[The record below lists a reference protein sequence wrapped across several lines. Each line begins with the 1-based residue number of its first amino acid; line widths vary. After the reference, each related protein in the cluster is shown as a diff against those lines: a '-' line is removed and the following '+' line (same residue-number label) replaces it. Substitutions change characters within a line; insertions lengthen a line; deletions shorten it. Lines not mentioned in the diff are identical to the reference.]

1 MGGSTMKKLI
11 WALAL
16 TCASAAAQQYPTKPV
31 RLIVTYPPGGSSDLM
46 ARVFGQ
52 KLTELWGQQVIV
64 ESKPGAAGAIG
75 TEYAARQPADGYTF
89 MIGNSG
95 PVAINP
101 LLSPVP
107 YNVEKDFIP
116 VSQISAGPNV
126 LVVRSDTEFK
136 SLNDIVAYGK
146 ANPGK
151 LNYGTSG
158 PGSISHLSSEML
170 KNLTKVNAVEVP
182 YKGGGLAITD
192 LLGGQINFIFS
203 DTLPAMAHVR
213 GGKLR
218 ALCLTGAEK
227 FELLADQ
234 PSCQAAAP
242 GLVAINWWG
251 ILVPAG
257 TPRAIVTRLHDDWVK
272 LAAEPDVKEGFAKLG
287 VIAVASTPDEFRGF
301 IRKEMDKYDKLIK
314 EANIKVNP

>member
-1 MGGSTMKKLI
+1 MLRKI
-11 WALAL
+11 ICCLAFI
-16 TCASAAAQQYPTKPV
+16 TASAAAQQYPTKPV

-46 ARVFGQ
+46 ARVFGA
-52 KLTELWGQQVIV
+52 KLAEIWGQQVIV

-75 TEYAARQPADGYTF
+75 TEYTARQPADGYTF

-101 LLSPVP
+101 LLSQVP

-126 LVVRSDTEFK
+126 LVVRSDSEFK
-136 SLNDIVAYGK
+136 SLKDIVAYAR

-151 LNYGTSG
+151 FNYGTSG

-170 KNLTKVNAVEVP
+170 KNLAKVQATEVP
-182 YKGGGLAITD
+182 YKGGVLAVQD

-227 FELLADQ
+227 FELLPELPMCKEDV
-234 PSCQAAAP
+234 P
-242 GLVAINWWG
+242 GLVALNWWG
-251 ILVPAG
+251 VLFPAG
-257 TPRAIVTRLHDDWVK
+257 VPKNLVAKLHGDTVK
-272 LAAEPDVKEGFAKLG
+272 TLADPDVKKKFADLG
-287 VIAVASTPDEFRGF
+287 VVAVSSTPEEFGRF
-301 IRKEMDKYDKLIK
+301 IKSEMDKYGKLIK
-314 EANIKVNP
+314 EANIKVTQ

>member
-1 MGGSTMKKLI
+1 MKKLV

-16 TCASAAAQQYPTKPV
+16 VTLSAVAQQYPTKPV

-46 ARVFGQ
+46 ARVFGA
-52 KLTELWGQQVIV
+52 KLAEIWGQQVIV

-75 TEYAARQPADGYTF
+75 TEYTARQPADGYTF

-126 LVVRSDTEFK
+126 LVVRSDAQWK
-136 SLNDIVAYGK
+136 SLKDIVAYAR

-151 LNYGTSG
+151 FNYGTSG

-170 KNLTKVNAVEVP
+170 KNLAKVQATEVP
-182 YKGGGLAITD
+182 YKGGVLAIQD

-213 GGKLR
+213 AGKLR
-218 ALCLTGAEK
+218 ALCLTGSEK
-227 FELLADQ
+227 FELLPELPMCNADV
-234 PSCQAAAP
+234 P
-242 GLVAINWWG
+242 GLVALNWWG
-251 ILVPAG
+251 VLFPAGVPA
-257 TPRAIVTRLHDDWVK
+257 PIVQKLHGDSVK
-272 LAAEPDVKEGFAKLG
+272 ALADPEVKKKFADLG
-287 VIAVASTPDEFRGF
+287 VVAVSSTPQDFSRF
-301 IRKEMDKYDKLIK
+301 IKSEMDKYGKLIK
-314 EANIKVNP
+314 EANIKVTQ

>member
-1 MGGSTMKKLI
+1 MKKLLSI
-11 WALAL
+11 LLFTVCSGAF
-16 TCASAAAQQYPTKPV
+16 AQQYPTKPV
-31 RLIVTYPPGGSSDLM
+31 KLIVTYPPGGSSDLM
-46 ARVFGQ
+46 ARVFGA
-52 KLTELWGQQVIV
+52 KLAELWGQQVIV

-75 TEYAARQPADGYTF
+75 TEYTARQPADGYTF

-107 YNVEKDFIP
+107 YNVEKDFIA

-126 LVVRSDTEFK
+126 LVVRTDSEFK
-136 SLNDIVAYGK
+136 SLADIIKFAK

-170 KNLTKVNAVEVP
+170 KSITKVQAVEVP
-182 YKGGGLAITD
+182 YKGGVLAIQD

-218 ALCLTGAEK
+218 ALCITGAES
-227 FELLADQ
+227 FPLLPDLNPCEKDAT
-234 PSCQAAAP
+234 
-242 GLVAINWWG
+242 GLVALNWWG
-251 ILVPAG
+251 VLFPAG
-257 TPRAIVTRLHDDWVK
+257 VPRPIVTK
-272 LAAEPDVKEGFAKLG
+272 LAGDTQKALADADVKKKFADLG
-287 VIAVASTPDEFRGF
+287 VVAVSSTPEQFSAF
-301 IRKEMDKYDKLIK
+301 IRSEMAKYGKLIK
-314 EANIKVNP
+314 EANIKVSQ

>member
-1 MGGSTMKKLI
+1 MKKPLLLLLVC
-11 WALAL
+11 WGTAFGQA
-16 TCASAAAQQYPTKPV
+16 YPTKPV

-46 ARVFGQ
+46 ARVFGA
-52 KLTELWGQQVIV
+52 KLSELWGQQVVI

-75 TEYAARQPADGYTF
+75 TEYTARQPADGYTF

-126 LVVRSDTEFK
+126 LVVRTDATFK
-136 SLNDIVAYGK
+136 SLKDIIDNGK
-146 ANPGK
+146 QNPGK

-182 YKGGGLAITD
+182 YKGGVLAVQD
-192 LLGGQINFIFS
+192 LLGGQNQFIFS

-218 ALCLTGAEK
+218 ALCLTGSEK
-227 FELLADQ
+227 FDLIPELPMCNAEV
-234 PSCQAAAP
+234 P
-242 GLVAINWWG
+242 GLVALNWWG
-251 ILVPAG
+251 VLFPAG
-257 TPRAIVTRLHDDWVK
+257 TPKPIVSKLHADTVK
-272 LAAEPDVKEGFAKLG
+272 ALADPDVKKKFGDLG
-287 VIAVASTPDEFRGF
+287 VVAVSSTPEEFGRF
-301 IRKEMDKYDKLIK
+301 IKAEMDKYGKLIK
-314 EANIKVNP
+314 EANIKVTQ